1 MAITRRQF
9 ITRTGLATAGA
20 FFGPSLFRNPLL
32 RRAMAETIGD
42 RYLIVLFLDGGNDGL
57 NTIVPVSGGS
67 VGMRTDYE
75 TWRHPP
81 STSGGIRI
89 VNPLV
94 PSQPMTDMNTSTQL
108 GFHPGLAGLR
118 DMYDQNRV
126 AVIQGG
132 GYPEYSLSHDV
143 SRSIWKRGAPL
154 STPATGWLGRYLA
167 AAGYLGGDIPA
178 VTIGGSVAGEL
189 SQTTTSVLAFER
201 LREFGFPYDFDFNE
215 VDEPDD
221 TPFKDTVF
229 NALYGAA
236 SANGHPFMQ
245 YLGGTGTATLLAAG
259 SYPALHDAYVN
270 RAGSFNDQ
278 YSNEDPPGLNTSTA
292 RNLREIAKVIYGVA
306 SGAPNVGARFFE
318 FSNGGYDTHSDQGTD
333 NADDQQYGLHKEI
346 GDAIKLFYDDLA
358 SMAGESSTPGDGFE
372 NLDSK
377 VCLIVWSEFSRRI
390 EQNDNGTDHGSQGPM
405 LVIGGGVTGGVF
417 GDHPNIAESALDED
431 GNTVYKQDTSNGA
444 RSTDFRD
451 VYGTIIKHWLN
462 ITDQPTLDSL
472 LPLDTVLGFSGPDY
486 WTAANFDMGF
496 LP

>member
-57 NTIVPVSGGS
+57 NTIVPVNGGS

-75 TWRHPP
+75 KWRHDPA
-81 STSGGIRI
+81 TSGGIRI
-89 VNPLV
+89 VSPLV
-94 PSQPMTDMNTSTQL
+94 PSLPMTDTNTGTQL
-108 GFHPGLAGLR
+108 GFHPGLASLR
-118 DMYDQNRV
+118 DMYDQGRV

-132 GYPEYSLSHDV
+132 GYPEYSLSHDE
-143 SRSIWKRGAPL
+143 SRSIWRRGAPL
-154 STPATGWLGRYLA
+154 STPSTGWLGRYLA

-189 SQTTTSVLAFER
+189 SQTATSVLVFER
-201 LREFGFPYDFDFNE
+201 LRDFGFPYDLDFDS
-215 VDEPDD
+215 DGDPDD
-221 TPFKDTVF
+221 TTFKNDVF
-229 NALYGAA
+229 NALYAAA
-236 SANGHPFMQ
+236 SAGDHPFIK
-245 YLGGTGTATLLAAG
+245 YIGGTGTATLLATT
-259 SYPALHDAYVN
+259 SYPELHDAYVN
-270 RAGSFNDQ
+270 RSGSLNDLYQ
-278 YSNEDPPGLNTSTA
+278 NDDPPGLNTSTA

-306 SGAPNVGARFFE
+306 TGAANVNARFFE

-333 NADDQQYGLHKEI
+333 NADDQQYGLHKEV

-358 SMAGESSTPGDGFE
+358 SMAAEGSAGSLLE

-377 VCLIVWSEFSRRI
+377 VCLMVWSEFSRRI

-405 LVIGGGVTGGVF
+405 FVIGGGLTGGIF

-431 GNTVYKQDTSNGA
+431 GNTKYKQDTSNGA

-462 ITDQPTLDSL
+462 VTDQPTLDSL
-472 LPLDTVLGFSGPDY
+472 LPLDTTLGFSGPDY